1 MQSRYKSLFSL
12 SYKPGMGLWQA
23 DATLQFNGG
32 GRLPGSLITQPRFHS
47 YPQLQAQVTRNFRH
61 LSVYVGGE
69 NLTNFRQRQTIMGA
83 DNPWGEA
90 FESTLVWGPVHG
102 RMFYAGIRIN
112 FEKF

>member
-1 MQSRYKSLFSL
+1 
-12 SYKPGMGLWQA
+12 
-23 DATLQFNGG
+23 
-32 GRLPGSLITQPRFHS
+32 
-47 YPQLQAQVTRNFRH
+47 
-61 LSVYVGGE
+61 
-69 NLTNFRQRQTIMGA
+69 MGA